1 MKSWN
6 AFSSTPPFLNGVTR
20 AVIEP
25 LIIMRFH
32 KVYHG
37 ARDLDDLYVIL
48 AAYLRSFLA
57 LCKTRITV
65 LLWN

>member
-1 MKSWN
+1 
-6 AFSSTPPFLNGVTR
+6 
-20 AVIEP
+20 
-25 LIIMRFH
+25 MRFH